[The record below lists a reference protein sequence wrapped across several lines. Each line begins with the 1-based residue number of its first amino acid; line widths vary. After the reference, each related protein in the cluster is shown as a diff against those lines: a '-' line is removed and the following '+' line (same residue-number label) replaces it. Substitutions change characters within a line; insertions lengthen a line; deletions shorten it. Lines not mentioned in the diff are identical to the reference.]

1 MNMSNNNFLSESW
14 LNGKYENINGYK
26 VEINTSLSFACFE
39 NVDDEND
46 TYVFQGDEADNVIS
60 EINTIYNTENVTVDE
75 AIAKYIDL
83 YF

>member
-1 MNMSNNNFLSESW
+1 MSNNNFLSESW